1 MPKLLP
7 SFEMINFF
15 HWKFW

>member
-7 SFEMINFF
+7 SRITITLI
-15 HWKFW
+15 

>member
-15 HWKFW
+15 HWKF